1 MIEFFKT
8 WCEGII
14 VAVVISIII
23 ESILPEGS
31 TKKYVKVIISIY
43 IVFTILNPILG
54 KLDNNIDFAN
64 NLNLASIET
73 SSIGTENIK
82 ELYTNRYTGNTKK

>member
-1 MIEFFKT
+1 MIKFFKV

-23 ESILPEGS
+23 ESILPEGNI
-31 TKKYVKVIISIY
+31 KKYVKVIISIY

-54 KLDNNIDFAN
+54 KLDSNIDFTN
-64 NLNLASIET
+64 SINLDTIQT
-73 SSIGTENIK
+73 STFGTENIK
-82 ELYTNRYTGNTKK
+82 EMYTSRNTGNTKK

>member
-1 MIEFFKT
+1 MIEFFKS

-14 VAVVISIII
+14 VAVVVSIII
-23 ESILPEGS
+23 ESILPEGNM
-31 TKKYVKVIISIY
+31 KKYVKVIISIY

-54 KLDNNIDFAN
+54 KLDTNLDFVNNI
-64 NLNLASIET
+64 NLASIET

-82 ELYTNRYTGNTKK
+82 ELYTNRNTGNTKK